1 MKAYKGFNADMTC
14 RGFQYREGETY
25 ETDKAELCSS
35 GFHACERPLDVLR
48 YYDPAHSVFHEVE
61 IEAVSNERKYDSKVC
76 GKKITIGAKLSIGD
90 LVKAHVEYTKQHC
103 TMEHTDPSMAT
114 AGYCG
119 AATAGDHG
127 AATAGNCG
135 AATAG
140 GCGAATAGDHGAAT
154 AGYCGAATA
163 GEYGAA
169 TAGDHGAATAGDH
182 GAATAGKYG
191 AATAGKCG
199 AATSRGKSEV
209 GKNGVAVARGNDVR
223 VKGGMGAV
231 LVLVEENKYDRNIK
245 DWRAFVV
252 DGETI
257 KADTWYA
264 LVDGELK
271 EVEA

>member
-14 RGFQYREGETY
+14 RGFQYLEGETY

-35 GFHACERPLDVLR
+35 GFHACERPLDVLN
-48 YYDPAHSVFHEVE
+48 YYWSAKSVYHEVE
-61 IEAVSNERKYDSKVC
+61 LDNVDNERGCDSKVC

-114 AGYCG
+114 VGKY
-119 AATAGDHG
+119 
-127 AATAGNCG
+127 
-135 AATAG
+135 
-140 GCGAATAGDHGAAT
+140 GAAT
-154 AGYCGAATA
+154 AGYAGAATA

-169 TAGDHGAATAGDH
+169 TAGYAGAATAG
-182 GAATAGKYG
+182 Y
-191 AATAGKCG
+191 CG
-199 AATSRGKSEV
+199 AVTSRGKSAV

-231 LVLVEENKYDRNIK
+231 LVLAEENKYDRNIK
-245 DWRAFVV
+245 DWRAFAV
-252 DGETI
+252 DGETV
-257 KADTWYA
+257 KPDTWYA
-264 LVDGELK
+264 LVDGEIT